1 MYSSTKSH
9 RRQHGS
15 VIINTAIA
23 LSLIVIALIGT
34 ELGYLFFMKREFQKT
49 ADLAAL
55 AGAQSLKPNSCS
67 EATTAAISNASQ
79 NLPAGFTL
87 AASDVVCGR
96 WDPVSR
102 PTSPHFSPTN
112 SGEKFNAVHVS
123 ITRTPAQLL
132 AGILGNGGRQISV
145 EAVAAQKTPR
155 AALTI
160 RSTLVSVDTTKSA
173 LLNNVLGKL
182 LGTSLNVSIGGW
194 NGLLGTNVKLLS
206 FLDALA
212 IELHIDAGNYD
223 QVLSTNANVGV
234 LLKAMINA
242 LQRSGNT
249 AEVVLIALDELR
261 VKANLAAA
269 QPLIKLGDLLGVQTG
284 TEAAGLQTDLQLFQ
298 LVQGI
303 VQLANKK
310 NAASVDIPVTVPGI
324 GTVTTKVRVIEAP
337 QISAIGNP
345 ELAALSPDGPDRIQV
360 QTAQVRTLI
369 SVDLPGL
376 SGITGLLNAVTNLLA
391 PITSL
396 LNNILSL
403 DLQAILCLGCTQTR
417 IVLVPENPIRLSINL
432 NAASAKAKVTDV
444 DCTTPSNSSL
454 EVTSRTAAAELR
466 VGQISDAD
474 ATVFLSDGTVPVVR
488 PIPLLD
494 VETRTCTLILCGAW
508 AKYSRTGLKV
518 DTTVAATP
526 DEYTY
531 VKPPELDAPPAYH
544 SLVAQDIVR
553 SLSDTLSGLQLQ
565 TYKYSASAANHLG
578 DLIGSATQLLSGVL
592 TLVQGVITSLLS
604 PLLDSLV
611 NLLLNALG
619 IQLAQADVGARLS
632 CTRGAELVF

>member
-212 IELHIDAGNYD
+212 
-223 QVLSTNANVGV
+223 
-234 LLKAMINA
+234 
-242 LQRSGNT
+242 
-249 AEVVLIALDELR
+249 
-261 VKANLAAA
+261 
-269 QPLIKLGDLLGVQTG
+269 
-284 TEAAGLQTDLQLFQ
+284 
-298 LVQGI
+298 
-303 VQLANKK
+303 
-310 NAASVDIPVTVPGI
+310 
-324 GTVTTKVRVIEAP
+324 
-337 QISAIGNP
+337 
-345 ELAALSPDGPDRIQV
+345 
-360 QTAQVRTLI
+360 
-369 SVDLPGL
+369 
-376 SGITGLLNAVTNLLA
+376 
-391 PITSL
+391 
-396 LNNILSL
+396 LSL
-403 DLQAILCLGCTQTR
+403 IH
-417 IVLVPENPIRLSINL
+417 I
-432 NAASAKAKVTDV
+432 
-444 DCTTPSNSSL
+444 
-454 EVTSRTAAAELR
+454 
-466 VGQISDAD
+466 
-474 ATVFLSDGTVPVVR
+474 
-488 PIPLLD
+488 
-494 VETRTCTLILCGAW
+494 
-508 AKYSRTGLKV
+508 
-518 DTTVAATP
+518 
-526 DEYTY
+526 
-531 VKPPELDAPPAYH
+531 
-544 SLVAQDIVR
+544 
-553 SLSDTLSGLQLQ
+553 
-565 TYKYSASAANHLG
+565 
-578 DLIGSATQLLSGVL
+578 
-592 TLVQGVITSLLS
+592 
-604 PLLDSLV
+604 
-611 NLLLNALG
+611 
-619 IQLAQADVGARLS
+619 
-632 CTRGAELVF
+632 